1 MNIHDIYG
9 LIDRFEKSCMSEME
23 VELDGSRF
31 SCKKNTGNGNNAVVT
46 VGNAVQTLPLN
57 GSTDAESGSNASQ
70 IAAEGNAQGNDVP
83 GIEIRAKVAGTFYR
97 ASSPESEP
105 FVQVGQTVRKGDTV
119 GMIEAMKMMNDIT
132 APADGEILEII
143 AKNEELVGYDDV
155 LIILKEV

>member
-9 LIDRFEKSCMSEME
+9 LIDRFENSCMSEME

-31 SCKKNTGNGNNAVVT
+31 SCKKNTGNGNSTVVT
-46 VGNAVQTLPLN
+46 VENAVQTLPVN
-57 GSTDAESGSNASQ
+57 NRTDADGPRSTAES
-70 IAAEGNAQGNDVP
+70 NAQGHTVS

-97 ASSPESEP
+97 APSPESEP
-105 FVQVGQTVRKGDTV
+105 FVQVGQTVKKGDTV

-143 AKNEELVGYDDV
+143 AKNEDLVGYDDV

>member
-9 LIDRFEKSCMSEME
+9 LIDRFENSCMSEME
-23 VELDGSRF
+23 IELDGSKLL
-31 SCKKNTGNGNNAVVT
+31 CKKNTGNGNDT
-46 VGNAVQTLPLN
+46 VITPGNVSQILSVN
-57 GSTDAESGSNASQ
+57 GKTDAGRDTVPHDADVNTADGSSAS
-70 IAAEGNAQGNDVP
+70 

-105 FVQVGQTVRKGDTV
+105 FVQVGQTVKKGETV

-132 APADGEILEII
+132 APADGEVLEII

>member
-9 LIDRFEKSCMSEME
+9 LIDRFENSCMSEME

-31 SCKKNTGNGNNAVVT
+31 SCKKNTGNENNAVVT
-46 VGNAVQTLPLN
+46 VGNAVQTLLPN
-57 GSTDAESGSNASQ
+57 GRTDAEGGNTAPQ
-70 IAAEGNAQGNDVP
+70 AVAESNAQGNTAP

-105 FVQVGQTVRKGDTV
+105 FVQVGQTVKKGDTV

-143 AKNEELVGYDDV
+143 ARNEELVGYDDV